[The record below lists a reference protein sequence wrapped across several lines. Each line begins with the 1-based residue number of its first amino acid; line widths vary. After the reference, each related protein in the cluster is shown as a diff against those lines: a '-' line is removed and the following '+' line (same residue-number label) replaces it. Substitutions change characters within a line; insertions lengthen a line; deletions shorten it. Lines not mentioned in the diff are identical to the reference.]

1 MTSVLVINSGSSSIK
16 YQLVHPET
24 GEATARGLVERVGE
38 SAGRVSHRCGTEEH
52 VGDVTVADHEAAMR
66 VVLEM
71 FAEHGPDLDAVELSA
86 VGHRLVQGGEVV
98 TRATVVTDQV
108 LEQII
113 ALSPLAPLHNPAN
126 ATGIEVA
133 RQLWPTLPHV
143 VVADTAFFHELPEV
157 ARTYALD
164 REIAAQH
171 GIRRYGFHGT
181 SHDWVSR
188 RLASLTGRDD
198 LRSVVL
204 HLGNG
209 ASASAVVGGRPIDT
223 SMGLTPLEG
232 LVMGTRTGDIDPAIT
247 FHLHRVAGLDVNEL
261 DSLLNSRSGLKGLC
275 GHSDMREVSA
285 LAATGDS
292 GAILARALYSYRI
305 RKYIGSYA
313 AAMGG
318 VDAIAFTAGI
328 GENDVALRAETV
340 AGLEFLGIA
349 IDPPA
354 NADGSGER
362 LISPAG
368 ASCQVWVVPTN
379 EERAIAEQTGE
390 LVRAEA
396 ADLRP

>member
-16 YQLVHPET
+16 YQLIDPDT
-24 GEATARGLVERVGE
+24 GEVSAKGLVERVGQPR
-38 SAGRVSHRCGTEEH
+38 ARVTHHHDGQAEVAE
-52 VGDVTVADHEAAMR
+52 VDVADHEAGMR
-66 VVLEM
+66 VVMEM
-71 FAEHGPDLDAVELSA
+71 FATHGPDLAEVELTG

-98 TRATVVTDQV
+98 TGPQEVTDEL

-133 RQLWPTLPHV
+133 RRLWPELPHV

-164 REIAAQH
+164 RGVAARH

-181 SHDWVSR
+181 SHHFISQR
-188 RLASLTGRDD
+188 MAALTGRDD
-198 LRSVVL
+198 LRLVVL

-209 ASASAVVGGRPIDT
+209 ASASAVVAGRPIDT

-247 FHLHRVAGLDVNEL
+247 FHLHRVGGLDVDEL
-261 DSLLNSRSGLKGLC
+261 DALLNTASGLKGLC

-285 LAATGDS
+285 AAAAGD
-292 GAILARALYSYRI
+292 ADAVLARALYCYRI
-305 RKYIGSYA
+305 RKYVGSYA

-318 VDAIAFTAGI
+318 IDAVAFTAGI
-328 GENDVALRAETV
+328 GENDVALRAEV
-340 AGLEFLGIA
+340 AAGLGFLGIEV
-349 IDPPA
+349 DPQA
-354 NADGSGER
+354 NASGPPER
-362 LISPAG
+362 RISPDDG
-368 ASCQVWVVPTN
+368 RCQVWVVPTD
-379 EERAIAEQTGE
+379 EERAIAEQT
-390 LVRAEA
+390 A
-396 ADLRP
+396 ACIGR